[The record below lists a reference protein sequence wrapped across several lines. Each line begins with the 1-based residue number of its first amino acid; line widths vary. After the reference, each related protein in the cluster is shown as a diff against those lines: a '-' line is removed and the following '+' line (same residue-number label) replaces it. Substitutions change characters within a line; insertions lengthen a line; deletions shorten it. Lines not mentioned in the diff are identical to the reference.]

1 MEVYPDKPN
10 WCTLPKYLLC
20 TLGMYDAW
28 YFQDIGN
35 TEYFLYIVKQRL
47 CDQFVQNWQGRLE
60 QSSRARVYKNISS
73 FKLQPYLYTLNVS
86 KYHYAMSK
94 LIMSSH
100 RLHIETCR
108 WSKPKTTPLNERTCI
123 NCNVI
128 YNFISSNIV
137 RFTIQIR
144 TKNER

>member
-1 MEVYPDKPN
+1 MHGISRKLAIQTTV
-10 WCTLPKYLLC
+10 
-20 TLGMYDAW
+20 
-28 YFQDIGN
+28 
-35 TEYFLYIVKQRL
+35 LYIVKQRL

-144 TKNER
+144 TKNERWKKINNHTCIVPSNLSTKKKLRTK